1 MSILKGGGGRAG
13 AGCFL
18 RQPGWDCEGW
28 RCTDLQ
34 AERVSMEAIS
44 ERREVR
50 WMETMDSCLVSLGL
64 RGVVSLDRRPEQ
76 KANENGNI

>member
-1 MSILKGGGGRAG
+1 
-13 AGCFL
+13 
-18 RQPGWDCEGW
+18 
-28 RCTDLQ
+28 
-34 AERVSMEAIS
+34 MEAIS